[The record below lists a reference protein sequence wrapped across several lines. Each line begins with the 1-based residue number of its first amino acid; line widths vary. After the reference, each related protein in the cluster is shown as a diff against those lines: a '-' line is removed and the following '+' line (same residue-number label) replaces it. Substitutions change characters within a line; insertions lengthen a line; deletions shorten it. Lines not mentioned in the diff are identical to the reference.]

1 MEKLINL
8 SRRIINNVSLDF
20 KRYLISKIDTEQ
32 RLIGI
37 KGARG
42 TGKTTMLLQLLKTK
56 PASRSLYVSLDNLYF
71 STNSLFD
78 LAEQF
83 VLKGGIYLYFDEVHK
98 YANWSQ
104 ELKNIYDSFPELK
117 IIFTSSSALEI
128 KKGNA
133 DLSRRALMFELPGL
147 SFREFLEFK
156 YGIKNQAVELQEL
169 IYNFDEITSDI
180 LTRIKPYEF
189 FEEYLRIGYYPF
201 FKEDEENYLQRLES
215 VINLVVETDLPA
227 IYQIDFSS
235 VLKLKKLITI
245 IGGIAPY
252 KPNMKKLSERIGAK
266 YETVLKYLSLLHNAH
281 ILRWLSSNTT
291 GINFMN
297 KPDKLFLEN
306 TNIAYAVSL
315 TAPDTGALRETFL
328 LNQLSSKHYVS
339 YSKQADFVVDNKYT
353 FEIGGKNKTK
363 KQIHGIENSFVVKDN
378 IEYGFDNVIPLW
390 LFGFLY

>member
-252 KPNMKKLSERIGAK
+252 KPNMKKLSEQIGAK

-315 TAPDTGALRETFL
+315 TAPDTGTLRETFF

-363 KQIHGIENSFVVKDN
+363 KQIRGIENSFVVKDN